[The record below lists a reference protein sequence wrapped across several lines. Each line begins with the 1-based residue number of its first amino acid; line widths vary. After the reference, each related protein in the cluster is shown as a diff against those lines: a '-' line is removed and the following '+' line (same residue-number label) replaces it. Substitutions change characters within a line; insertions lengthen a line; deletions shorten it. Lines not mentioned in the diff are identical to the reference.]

1 MTQFQ
6 TDTVP
11 LNDDANDI
19 SKASVCALLTVALF
33 TAPCCLR
40 ERGWSSLLLRF

>member
-19 SKASVCALLTVALF
+19 SKASVCFVNRCPFHSPVL
-33 TAPCCLR
+33 P
-40 ERGWSSLLLRF
+40 